1 MTHYKTFEL
10 KDGNILNIYYDEDF
24 AENPQVTWDNLG
36 HCEFFHKRY
45 KFGNE
50 NLFTDHIEAQNY
62 ALSNKVISLPVYMYE
77 HSGITISTTSFNCQ
91 WDSGLLGYIWVSKEN
106 VRNEFGVKS
115 INKKLKE
122 KVLDILQAQI
132 NLLDDYVQ
140 GNVFGFKVIDKNT
153 NQEIDSCWGF
163 YGIDFSKSG
172 LFEQVG
178 ITEDDIVNELNEEY
192 EYL

>member
-24 AENPQVTWDNLG
+24 AENPQVAWDNLG
-36 HCEFFHKRY
+36 HCEFFHRRY
-45 KFGNE
+45 NFGNQ
-50 NLFTDHIEAQNY
+50 NLFTDHIEAQKY

-77 HSGITISTTSFNCQ
+77 HGGITISTTSFNCQ

-140 GNVFGFKVIDKNT
+140 GNVFGFNVIDKNT

-163 YGIDFSKSG
+163 YGIDFSKNG

-178 ITEDDIVNELNEEY
+178 ITKDDIVEELNEEY
-192 EYL
+192 EYQ